1 MKRCALRSII
11 LAGES
16 TVGKSEEI
24 CRENR
29 DNKKYPGEFGGII
42 LSC

>member
-1 MKRCALRSII
+1 MKRCALRST

-16 TVGKSEEI
+16 TVGKSEGI

-29 DNKKYPGEFGGII
+29 DNKKHPGEFGGII